1 MKSMA
6 ATLAAAAAMLLLAG
20 CSEKMATPTSP
31 STETTLRTGHFS
43 GSLVAGGSRFYS
55 LTAAQAGTIS
65 AMLAS
70 VTSPP
75 RGVALE
81 TSLGLGIG
89 RPAGTGCALSISTIT
104 SPALTA
110 QLQESATAGVYCVSV
125 HDVGNVVGSIDFV
138 VRFSY
143 P

>member
-1 MKSMA
+1 MKWMVG
-6 ATLAAAAAMLLLAG
+6 TLAAGAAMLLSG
-20 CSEKMATPTSP
+20 CSEKMTTPTSP
-31 STETTLRTGHFS
+31 STDTTLRTGHFS

-55 LTAAQAGTIS
+55 LTVAQAGTIS

-89 RPAGTGCALSISTIT
+89 RPAGTGCALSTSTIT
-104 SPALTA
+104 GSALTT
-110 QLQESATAGVYCVSV
+110 QLQESAIAGVYCVSV
-125 HDVGNVVGSIDFV
+125 YDVGHLTGGVDFV

>member
-1 MKSMA
+1 
-6 ATLAAAAAMLLLAG
+6 
-20 CSEKMATPTSP
+20 
-31 STETTLRTGHFS
+31 
-43 GSLVAGGSRFYS
+43 
-55 LTAAQAGTIS
+55 
-65 AMLAS
+65 

-89 RPAGTGCALSISTIT
+89 RPAGTGCALSSSTIT
-104 SPALTA
+104 GSALTA
-110 QLQESATAGVYCVSV
+110 QLQEPATAGVYCVSV
-125 HDVGNVVGSIDFV
+125 YDVGHLAGGVDFV

>member
-1 MKSMA
+1 MKSMVSP
-6 ATLAAAAAMLLLAG
+6 LAAAAAILLAG
-20 CSEKMATPTSP
+20 CSEKMETPTSS

-43 GSLVAGGSRFYS
+43 GSLSAGGSRFYS
-55 LTAAQAGTIS
+55 VTVAQAGTIS

-75 RGVALE
+75 KGVALD

-89 RPAGTGCALSISTIT
+89 RPAGTGCALSTAIVTAS
-104 SPALTA
+104 ALTA

-125 HDVGNVVGSIDFV
+125 YDVGQVTGGVDFV

>member
-1 MKSMA
+1 MKCLVS
-6 ATLAAAAAMLLLAG
+6 TLVAAAAMLFAG
-20 CSEKMATPTSP
+20 CSGKMATPTSP

-43 GSLVAGGSRFYS
+43 GSLAAGGARFYS
-55 LTAAQAGTIS
+55 VTLAQAGTIS

-81 TSLGLGIG
+81 TPLGLGIG
-89 RPAGTGCALSISTIT
+89 RPAGTHCALSTSTIT
-104 SPALTA
+104 GPALTA
-110 QLQESATAGVYCVSV
+110 QLQDSAAAGVYCVSV
-125 HDVGNVVGSIDFV
+125 HDVGNVIGSVDFV